1 MNELNLGESGVGAI
15 RPVQDRPLPMELRG
29 AEIEPDKA
37 SRRQAG
43 STDFDNQAENKWLAS
58 HSGMLAYPPNNLS

>member
-1 MNELNLGESGVGAI
+1 
-15 RPVQDRPLPMELRG
+15 MELRG

-37 SRRQAG
+37 SGRQAG
-43 STDFDNQAENKWLAS
+43 STDFNNQAENKWLAS